1 MQNDK
6 VYIDDREP
14 VNVRQ
19 TVQNYFET
27 KGIPTQVTRMKTG
40 DFFFNGILIERK
52 DCFDFISSW
61 KTQRIENQRLNMLRY
76 CKQFTGRQK
85 IHPYVVIMGN
95 YYTADH
101 YMQKSPINFTMKQW
115 LGAVMS
121 LEEMGIGVIQID
133 WRRANKLLAYTLERL
148 AERKEENKTRIYHN
162 VFVEP
167 KGQNWDMKAY
177 QCFPRVGYSMA
188 KKLSETITIRDLL
201 RRPREN
207 AIKELTSVD
216 GVGQKIANSIMDE
229 LEKGELKP
237 LKDVL

>member
-1 MQNDK
+1 MRNGI

-14 VNVRQ
+14 VKVRNA
-19 TVQNYFET
+19 VKDYFET
-27 KGIPTQVTRMKTG
+27 KGVPTQVTRMKTG

-76 CKQFTGRQK
+76 CKQFTGK
-85 IHPYVVIMGN
+85 KSIHPYVVIMGD
-95 YYTADH
+95 YYTAER
-101 YMQKSPINFTMKQW
+101 YMQKSPINFSMKQW

-133 WRRANKLLAYTLERL
+133 WRKANKLLAYTLERL

-162 VFVEP
+162 VFIEP
-167 KGQNWDMKAY
+167 DGQSWDMKAY

-188 KKLSETITIRDLL
+188 KKLAEHISIRDLL

-207 AIKELTSVD
+207 AIQELTSVD
-216 GVGQKIANSIMDE
+216 GVGQVIANNIMDE
-229 LEKGELKP
+229 LTKDEIKP
-237 LKDVL
+237 LHEVL